1 MSFCPSASRLGR
13 SLSAVGAAVLLA
25 LAAAPAWADAD
36 QGEDASGQ
44 EAAGEEQAH
53 KADSA
58 GAVSAETGS
67 SDDASKSSS
76 SDSPKPKYPPAS
88 KVLADTKK
96 IDGVVTLHLSDEKLF
111 AELKPSDLNKDFI
124 VLITIAKGIGQSPLL
139 GGYSWNFDDNWVW
152 QFRKQGDNIQIVRR
166 NVRFKAKAGTP
177 TAEAVKLAYT
187 DSILFSLPIATR
199 GSSGSYVIDL
209 SAVFF
214 TDLPQISQVLPGFSF
229 SRQRSSWSE
238 VRGYDKNVEI
248 QVAATYASSGYAY
261 LETVPDSRAATI
273 NIHYSISKLPS
284 TDYKP
289 READDRIGY
298 FLAAVKDFSK
308 EDPDDRF
315 VRYITRWNLQKAD
328 SSADISTPKQPIKF
342 WLEKTIPY
350 AYRKPIRDGIEEWN
364 KAFEKAGFYNAIEVE
379 QQQSDAD
386 WDPGDINYNTFRW
399 ITSGAG
405 FAMGPS
411 RVNPLTGEILDADI
425 ILDADFLQ
433 YWKQEYEYFTPQG
446 VEQLTG
452 GPIEMETYYAQ
463 QQALPARLR
472 SHSHD
477 GRCSCNLL
485 AGASRQLAFAATVAA
500 TRKRSKDDLEK
511 LINQGLKEVTMHE
524 VGHTLGLRHNFK
536 ASTLHSIEDALDTEK
551 VRKEGLVASVMDYT
565 PTFIVPEKYKQ
576 GDYFTTTIGPYDYWA
591 IEYGYKTL
599 KDEKKELAEIAARS
613 GEPGLA
619 YATDDDTRGIDPD
632 PHSRRFDFSDDLVAY
647 ANMQSEL
654 VAESLPRIIE
664 DMVDE
669 GEGYQKARQAF
680 GVLLGAQMSSVF
692 NAARYVGG
700 VYVSRSHKGDANA
713 PEPFV
718 LVEADRQREALKLV
732 SEQILS
738 DEPFDIPPAIYN
750 KLIPSRWT
758 HWGADETSRIDY
770 PIHAT
775 IRLIQDRTL
784 NQLMGSLTLTRLH
797 DNELKVDED
806 EECLTVADLLTTLT
820 DAIFA
825 ELKDVKED
833 AEYSN
838 RKPLISSLRRNL
850 QRSYLERLAR
860 LALDRTSAPEDCQ
873 TLAYA
878 ELADL
883 KKEIDTLLEDE
894 PKLDRYSEAHLR
906 EASDRIR
913 KTLETDRV
921 FEQSGGS
928 SILSLL
934 LMGKEPPKEAA
945 NALEAGAPLSAA
957 ESEGYAVP

>member
-1 MSFCPSASRLGR
+1 MSLRCLTGRFGR
-13 SLSAVGAAVLLA
+13 SRAATGTALALTLSAAA
-25 LAAAPAWADAD
+25 AWADGPKGD
-36 QGEDASGQ
+36 TPKGEQ
-44 EAAGEEQAH
+44 EAHKSQA
-53 KADSA
+53 ADTVA
-58 GAVSAETGS
+58 AEPTK
-67 SDDASKSSS
+67 SDDATKSSS
-76 SDSPKPKYPPAS
+76 SSGESAKPKYPPAS
-88 KVLADTKK
+88 KVLADTRK
-96 IDGVVTLHLSDEKLF
+96 IDGVLTLHLSDSKLF
-111 AELKPSDLNKDFI
+111 AELSPSDLDKDFI

-152 QFRKQGDNIQIVRR
+152 QFRKQGDNIQVVRR
-166 NVRFKAKAGTP
+166 NVRFKANAGTP

-187 DSILFSLPIATR
+187 DSILFSLPIAAK
-199 GSSGSYVIDL
+199 GASGSYIVDL

-229 SRQRSSWSE
+229 SSQRSTWSD

-248 QVAATYASSGYAY
+248 QVAATYASSGYQS
-261 LETVPDSRAATI
+261 LDTVPDSRAATI

-284 TDYKP
+284 TAYKP

-315 VRYITRWNLQKAD
+315 VRYITRWNLEKVD
-328 SSADISTPKQPIKF
+328 PSADISTPKEPIKF
-342 WLEKTIPY
+342 WLEKTVPY

-379 QQQSDAD
+379 QQQADAK

-433 YWKQEYEYFTPQG
+433 FWKQEYEYFTPQG
-446 VEQLTG
+446 IEMLTG
-452 GPIEMETYYAQ
+452 GPIQMETYYAQ
-463 QQALPARLR
+463 QEALPARLR
-472 SHSHD
+472 SHCHD

-500 TRKRSKDDLEK
+500 TRKRSKDDLDK

-536 ASTLHSIEDALDTEK
+536 ASTLHSLEDARNTEK
-551 VRKEGLVASVMDYT
+551 THKEGLVASVMDYV
-565 PTFIVPEKYKQ
+565 PTFIVPEKYTQ
-576 GDYFTTTIGPYDYWA
+576 GDYYTTTIGPYDYWA
-591 IEYGYKTL
+591 IEYGYKPL
-599 KDEKKELAEIAARS
+599 KDEKKELLEIAARS
-613 GEPGLA
+613 GERGLA
-619 YATDDDTRGIDPD
+619 FSTDEDTRGIDPD
-632 PHSRRFDFSDDLVAY
+632 PHSRRFDFGDDLVAH
-647 ANMQSEL
+647 AKMQSEL
-654 VAESLPRIIE
+654 VAEAMPRIID
-664 DMVDE
+664 DMVAE

-680 GVLLGAQMSSVF
+680 GVLLGTQMSSVF

-700 VYVSRSHKGDANA
+700 VHVSRSHKGDKDA
-713 PEPFV
+713 PEPFA
-718 LVEADRQREALKLV
+718 LVDAKKQKEALDLV
-732 SEQILS
+732 AEEIFS
-738 DEPFDIPPAIYN
+738 DEPFNIPPTIYN
-750 KLIPSRWT
+750 KLIPSRWS
-758 HWGADETSRIDY
+758 HWGSPDVSRIDY

-775 IRLIQDRTL
+775 IRLLQDRTL
-784 NQLMGSLTLTRLH
+784 DQLMGSLTLTRLH
-797 DNELKVDED
+797 DNELKVDGDAEM
-806 EECLTVADLLTTLT
+806 LTVDDLLSTLS
-820 DAIFA
+820 DSIFA

-833 AEYSN
+833 AEYTN

-850 QRSYLERLAR
+850 QRTYLERLAK

-878 ELADL
+878 ELGDL
-883 KKEIDTLLEDE
+883 KKEIDTLLEDD
-894 PKLDRYSEAHLR
+894 PKLDRYSQAHLR

-921 FEQSGGS
+921 FDTGGGS
-928 SILSLL
+928 SLMSLF
-934 LMGKEPPKEAA
+934 LMGKEPGNGEAA
-945 NALEAGAPLSAA
+945 AAALRTGAPLSEA
-957 ESEGYAVP
+957 ESAGYATP